1 MPPELHLPR
10 KKHFRKPLQL
20 SGSQSNNINDEYGTL
35 FAVRILR
42 EKLLRIDMLTL
53 RGVNQ
58 QYEISQTRCSCH
70 TYLDFWF
77 FLPFLENNCFGLLA
91 QMV

>member
-42 EKLLRIDMLTL
+42 EKLLRGDMLNF
-53 RGVNQ
+53 RGIN
-58 QYEISQTRCSCH
+58 
-70 TYLDFWF
+70 
-77 FLPFLENNCFGLLA
+77 
-91 QMV
+91 